1 MINQPHLF
9 PSSSL
14 ILINIFLICAYCLSM
29 NSAVSGIV
37 NSGTL
42 SMLFYPSQS
51 RFSGENK
58 DRREVCRAK
67 GRVGNGLS
75 LVVERESEV

>member
-1 MINQPHLF
+1 
-9 PSSSL
+9 
-14 ILINIFLICAYCLSM
+14 M
-29 NSAVSGIV
+29 NSAVSGIA

-58 DRREVCRAK
+58 DTREVCKAK
-67 GRVGNGLS
+67 GRVGSGLS
-75 LVVERESEV
+75 LGVERESEV